1 MSRTLILTLTLT
13 LALALT
19 RTLTLAVTVNLT
31 QTLARI
37 QGLTLTLTITLTR
50 FARVAHVLDEPCRF
64 GVDPATRK
72 REGGTFTTWLAL
84 EP

>member
-13 LALALT
+13 LALALAL
-19 RTLTLAVTVNLT
+19 TLTLAVTVNLT

>member
-19 RTLTLAVTVNLT
+19 RTRTLAVTVNLT
-31 QTLARI
+31 QALARI
-37 QGLTLTLTITLTR
+37 QGLTLTLTLTR

-72 REGGTFTTWLAL
+72 REGGTFTTWLVL

>member
-1 MSRTLILTLTLT
+1 VSRTLILTLTLT

-31 QTLARI
+31 QTLAQI
-37 QGLTLTLTITLTR
+37 QGLTLALTLTR
-50 FARVAHVLDEPCRF
+50 FARVAHVLDEPGRF

>member
-19 RTLTLAVTVNLT
+19 RTRTLAVTVNLT
-31 QTLARI
+31 QALARI
-37 QGLTLTLTITLTR
+37 QSLTLTLTLTR